1 MTDSNND
8 AINQFD
14 SRAINQPVYETLNK
28 LRSAYDEAKQNG
40 EVSDKDYARR
50 LGEQKSQAQ
59 ELYTYL
65 ATWGLMR
72 LRAEEMSRNA
82 WPKSAAEIPLEE
94 RAKKNQE
101 GKREMFECFFQ
112 CLERVAKIQRG
123 SIANSSGIDYLNT
136 MKSDDYL
143 GLTGIAL
150 AVAREFSFWADA
162 IYADIKEGDLV

>member
-1 MTDSNND
+1 MSEILGDPRSIT
-8 AINQFD
+8 I
-14 SRAINQPVYETLNK
+14 PVYQALQK
-28 LRSAYDEAKQNG
+28 LRQSYNEAKKNKEIG
-40 EVSDKDYARR
+40 EDDYNKR
-50 LGEQKSQAQ
+50 LREQKTQAQ

-82 WPKSAAEIPLEE
+82 WERSPEEIPLAE

-101 GKREMFECFFQ
+101 GKREMLECFFKT
-112 CLERVAKIQRG
+112 LEEVSTERN
-123 SIANSSGIDYLNT
+123 IASFDGVKTLSAMNYDNYI
-136 MKSDDYL
+136 

-162 IYADIKEGDLV
+162 IYTDIQGGDAE